1 MSNYIFTIDTL
12 QFSRRLQSAGLGA
25 KIADEISEAIKDT
38 QAQSLENVATK
49 QDIREIK
56 QDLKEI
62 RHDLQILEQKFD
74 QKIESLEQKFD
85 QKIDSLEQKFDQKI
99 DFLDQKIDALEQKFD
114 QKFLAIDQRFE
125 TFEQKFETLEYKL
138 TVKMFVAVIAAV
150 SIVTW
155 LDKIIG

>member
-1 MSNYIFTIDTL
+1 MHTAPMSNYIFTIDTL

-74 QKIESLEQKFD
+74 QKIDSLEQKFD
-85 QKIDSLEQKFDQKI
+85 QKIDS
-99 DFLDQKIDALEQKFD
+99 LDQKIDALEQKFD

-138 TVKMFVAVIAAV
+138 T
-150 SIVTW
+150 
-155 LDKIIG
+155 